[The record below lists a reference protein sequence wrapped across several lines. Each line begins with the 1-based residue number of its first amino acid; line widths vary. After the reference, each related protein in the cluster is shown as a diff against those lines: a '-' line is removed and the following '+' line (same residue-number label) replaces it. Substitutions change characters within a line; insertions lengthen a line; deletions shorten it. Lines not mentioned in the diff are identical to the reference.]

1 MKSLKIIPLLIL
13 IAQIAYAQVSITR
26 NFNLELAEKDSL
38 KSAILERSLNGF
50 LSEALNNDY
59 TEKYVDKVHLDKYNF
74 FFRKL
79 AGIGHDN
86 ESLKFNA
93 PSILK
98 SYTADGIN
106 YRITVAFTG
115 EQDSVPFVFQ
125 VTELI
130 AKPYKSHYRFYCPFE
145 QNTATFKR
153 TAINKVTYH
162 HNRSLNYEKANEFSN
177 FKELLADL
185 TATPS
190 DRLDYYC
197 FESLDE
203 LLKSYGF
210 LYSARQCNFLCYDLG
225 FTDNNGLAY
234 MTGTD
239 NENYVFGFI
248 GDYLYYNLP
257 DQDKMYW
264 PFVQG
269 LSTYYG
275 GYGLSYEGLDEL
287 KRQFRE
293 ELDRNPDIDFLK
305 EFKKGRKSSINRH
318 FSYYVMSAF
327 LCEKVLNEKDFK
339 NVIKLVYS
347 GKDGQKF
354 FDNLNEVL
362 GIDESNFH
370 QNIVQ
375 IISKS

>member
-1 MKSLKIIPLLIL
+1 
-13 IAQIAYAQVSITR
+13 
-26 NFNLELAEKDSL
+26 
-38 KSAILERSLNGF
+38 
-50 LSEALNNDY
+50 
-59 TEKYVDKVHLDKYNF
+59 
-74 FFRKL
+74 
-79 AGIGHDN
+79 
-86 ESLKFNA
+86 
-93 PSILK
+93 
-98 SYTADGIN
+98 
-106 YRITVAFTG
+106 
-115 EQDSVPFVFQ
+115 
-125 VTELI
+125 
-130 AKPYKSHYRFYCPFE
+130 
-145 QNTATFKR
+145 
-153 TAINKVTYH
+153 
-162 HNRSLNYEKANEFSN
+162 
-177 FKELLADL
+177 
-185 TATPS
+185 
-190 DRLDYYC
+190 
-197 FESLDE
+197 
-203 LLKSYGF
+203 
-210 LYSARQCNFLCYDLG
+210 
-225 FTDNNGLAY
+225 
-234 MTGTD
+234 
-239 NENYVFGFI
+239 
-248 GDYLYYNLP
+248 
-257 DQDKMYW
+257 MYW